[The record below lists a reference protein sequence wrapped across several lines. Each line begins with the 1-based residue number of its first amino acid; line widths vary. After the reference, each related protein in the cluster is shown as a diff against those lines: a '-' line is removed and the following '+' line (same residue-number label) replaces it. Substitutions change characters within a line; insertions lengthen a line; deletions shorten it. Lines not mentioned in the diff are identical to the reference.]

1 MLSVADVHR
10 CKTQPAGDP
19 LRSTGR
25 MEHPDR
31 GARVLQGSTHE
42 GVWRVHEDHS
52 RIAEDRTQAMEVI
65 NSVTQRVPGAMAG
78 FVRVGSLVVCPQ
90 RTARYRV
97 LALAA
102 RVDPGEP
109 AIHSPQQPQ

>member
-1 MLSVADVHR
+1 
-10 CKTQPAGDP
+10 
-19 LRSTGR
+19 
-25 MEHPDR
+25 
-31 GARVLQGSTHE
+31 
-42 GVWRVHEDHS
+42 
-52 RIAEDRTQAMEVI
+52 MEVI